1 MDEGVVS
8 SLSGLRRSADA
19 LADLDPQ
26 AARRYRPEAD
36 TCAIE
41 APLGHGKRTGPQ
53 SPGSDQ

>member
-1 MDEGVVS
+1 MDEGIS
-8 SLSGLRRSADA
+8 SRSGLRRSAGA
-19 LADLDPQ
+19 LADLDLQ